1 MLPALLPQA
10 QIVKRVSRRGRGL
23 TVGALC
29 REAGI
34 ECRVTGPGAG
44 RKVYVRRSSE
54 PRVEREPGTLGTVAM
69 SLNARDEKSRAVL
82 ALGIL
87 AYVVFDYVARESVRG
102 LPEMKTA
109 PPRGRPPKPRVL
121 SGAERQRRWRSA
133 HPSPT
138 LP

>member
-1 MLPALLPQA
+1 MLPAFLPQA
-10 QIVKRVSRRGRGL
+10 QIVKRVSRRGRRL

-34 ECRVTGPGAG
+34 ECRVTGPSAG
-44 RKVYVRRSSE
+44 RKIYVRQSSE
-54 PRVEREPGTLGTVAM
+54 LCVEREPGTLGAVAM
-69 SLNARDEKSRAVL
+69 SLDEQDEKALAVL

-109 PPRGRPPKPRVL
+109 PPRGRPPKSRVL
-121 SGAERQRRWRSA
+121 NSAERQRRWRIA
-133 HPSPT
+133 HLSQ
-138 LP
+138 